1 MPIAPRFSSLAFLIY
16 SLADLCVFIYNLP
29 YQKFFK
35 FVGDKGFRG
44 YQICKNITSVV
55 FNYLLSLNYRF
66 FLLKAYFTFLTIVY
80 IILGNYNQVG
90 LLLNRY
96 DALEEEE
103 RKIAQGDFMRIFEHL
118 KNKAGSRIEAKI
130 ISQEIVDEVVSSASE
145 VTKSN
150 LDMIVCN
157 NAASVNGWEKEIE
170 VLEKERYEKHEI
182 EKKKD
187 ESGYFEEEDIINEY

>member
-1 MPIAPRFSSLAFLIY
+1 
-16 SLADLCVFIYNLP
+16 
-29 YQKFFK
+29 
-35 FVGDKGFRG
+35 
-44 YQICKNITSVV
+44 
-55 FNYLLSLNYRF
+55 
-66 FLLKAYFTFLTIVY
+66 
-80 IILGNYNQVG
+80 
-90 LLLNRY
+90 
-96 DALEEEE
+96 
-103 RKIAQGDFMRIFEHL
+103 MRIFEHL

-187 ESGYFEEEDIINEY
+187 ESGYFEEEDIMNEY